1 MTHLT
6 GTELVDLLDG
16 HLRAERMRHAETCAT
31 CREHA
36 HALRAVLRSA
46 HADPIPEPSPLFWE
60 HLSTRVSAAVQAGP
74 LPSRWAALF
83 ASERWRLAAAAVVLL
98 LVTAVGWQL
107 FVSRSGGGAVS
118 PATAPAGQT
127 LTEASVE
134 PDAEP
139 FLDAWDAIE
148 AVAEDLEWEEAQ
160 SIGIAFRP
168 GSAEPHVD
176 DLTVDERAELARL
189 IEEELKRSGA

>member
-6 GTELVDLLDG
+6 RAEFVDLLDG
-16 HLRAERMRHAETCAT
+16 SLPADRMRHAEACAA
-31 CREHA
+31 CREDA
-36 HALRAVLRSA
+36 HALGAVLRSA
-46 HADPIPEPSPLFWE
+46 QADPVPEPSPLFWE
-60 HLSTRVSAAVQAGP
+60 HLSTRVSDAIQAGP
-74 LPSRWAALF
+74 PRPRWAALF
-83 ASERWRLAAAAVVLL
+83 GSDRWRLAAAAVVLL
-98 LVTAVGWQL
+98 LVTAVGWQA
-107 FVSRSGGGAVS
+107 FVSWSGGRGVS
-118 PATAPAGQT
+118 PVTAPVERT
-127 LTEASVE
+127 LSESSAE

-189 IEEELKRSGA
+189 IEEELKRYGA